1 MHALVS
7 AESAQSLLDAHL
19 AALNG
24 IPAAGGDFRALKES
38 GNEFVITVHAD
49 YFLCHILIAFHVIAV
64 SGDLKGKHTL
74 TVLLTDRRL
83 HVEVVHDADDVLI
96 RNGNAENTADLVDLD
111 GHFAGL
117 YTVSSVHI
125 EVCGGNLAAAELLDK
140 VQGALHSHN
149 GRILVD
155 TLFIARARVCAL
167 ADAS

>member
-24 IPAAGGDFRALKES
+24 IPAAGSDFRALKES
-38 GNEFVITVHAD
+38 GNEFVIAVHAD
-49 YFLCHILIAFHVIAV
+49 DFLSHILITFHIITVR
-64 SGDLKGKHTL
+64 GNLKGQHTL
-74 TVLLTDRRL
+74 AILLTDRGL

-96 RNGNAENTADLVDLD
+96 RNSNAENTADLVDLY

-117 YTVSSVHI
+117 NAVSCVHI
-125 EVCGGNLAAAELLDK
+125 EVSGGNLAAAELLDE

-149 GRILVD
+149 GRVLVD
-155 TLFIARARVCAL
+155 TLLIA
-167 ADAS
+167 S